1 MWKFNRYDWKQER
14 NLVITNA
21 GIYNLKKKSNL
32 YIYIYIYIK
41 LIFICLT
48 SQILKFSLGVKR
60 RITISKIAGITK
72 SKDAKSL

>member
-32 YIYIYIYIK
+32 YKYIINIYMHA
-41 LIFICLT
+41 
-48 SQILKFSLGVKR
+48 SQILNYSLGVKR
-60 RITISKIAGITK
+60 RITINKIAGITK